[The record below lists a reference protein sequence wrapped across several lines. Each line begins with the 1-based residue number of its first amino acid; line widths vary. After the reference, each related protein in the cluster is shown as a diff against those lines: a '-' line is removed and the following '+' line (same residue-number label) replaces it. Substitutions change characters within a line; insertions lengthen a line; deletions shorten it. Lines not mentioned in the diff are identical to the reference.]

1 MYGYKDGIIT
11 TDKLILRPFTLDDA
25 DDVARMCGSGVLQ
38 RTTMALP
45 YPYTRENAV
54 AWISRHD
61 ELRQNRIEDAFAI
74 SDKETGTLYGAIS
87 LMYHVMNSPT
97 AEMGYWVGEE
107 YWNRGYASEAAR
119 ALIEYAFSE
128 LMLHRV
134 YAQHFGS
141 NLASG
146 RVMQK
151 AGMKHEGIL
160 RDHYFKNGRY
170 EDGVMYGIVSMDYDT
185 YG

>member
-1 MYGYKDGIIT
+1 MYQYKDGIIT
-11 TDKLILRPFTLDDA
+11 TDRLILRPFTLDDV
-25 DDVARMCGSGVLQ
+25 DDVARMCGSGVLH
-38 RTTMALP
+38 RTTLALP
-45 YPYTRENAV
+45 YPYTRESAIS
-54 AWISRHD
+54 WISKHD
-61 ELRQNRIEDAFAI
+61 EWRQNRICEDFAI
-74 SDKETGTLYGAIS
+74 TDRETGSLYGAIS
-87 LMYHVMNSPT
+87 LMFHVKNSPT

-107 YWNRGYASEAAR
+107 FWNHGFATEAAR

-134 YAQHFGS
+134 YAEHFGS

-151 AGMKHEGIL
+151 AGMKHEGTL
-160 RDHYFKNGRY
+160 RDHFFKNGRY
-170 EDGVMYGIVSMDYDT
+170 EDGVIYGIVSMDYDT